1 MSWQPP
7 RVLFPDVERLICAV
21 LRDALA
27 GRSEPYAADVY
38 VGTTVPNPRPTRMI
52 TVRHDGGAR
61 LDAALETAQL
71 GINVYA
77 MTETDVN
84 DLTRLT
90 RALLWA
96 APNGR
101 PITRVD
107 DISGPVA
114 VPNESGQFLRYLTVE
129 ATLRGQPLPAS

>member
-7 RVLFPDVERLICAV
+7 RIIFPDVELLICGL

-27 GRSEPYAADVY
+27 GRAEPYAAGVY
-38 VGTTVPNPRPTRMI
+38 VGTTVPNPRLPRMI

-61 LDAALETAQL
+61 IDAALETAQL

-77 MTETDVN
+77 STETDVN
-84 DLTRLT
+84 DLARLT

-96 APNGR
+96 APNGK
-101 PITRVD
+101 PLTRVD
-107 DISGPVA
+107 DVSGPVA

-129 ATLRGQPLPAS
+129 ATLRGEPLSA

>member
-7 RVLFPDVERLICAV
+7 RIIFPDVERLICGL
-21 LRDALA
+21 LREALTS
-27 GRSEPYAADVY
+27 RPEPYATDVY
-38 VGTTVPNPRPTRMI
+38 VGTTVPNPRLPRML
-52 TVRHDGGAR
+52 TVRHDGGSR
-61 LDAALETAQL
+61 IDAALETAQL

-84 DLTRLT
+84 DLARLT

-96 APNGR
+96 APNGK

-107 DISGPVA
+107 DVSGPVA

-129 ATLRGQPLPAS
+129 ATLRGEQLTL

>member
-7 RVLFPDVERLICAV
+7 RIVFPDVELLVCGL
-21 LRDALA
+21 LRQALSSRA
-27 GRSEPYAADVY
+27 ETYAADVY
-38 VGTTVPNPRPTRMI
+38 VGTTVPNPRPSRII

-77 MTETDVN
+77 MTETDAN
-84 DLTRLT
+84 DLARLT

-96 APNGR
+96 APNGK
-101 PITRVD
+101 PLTRVD
-107 DISGPVA
+107 DVSGPVA

-129 ATLRGQPLPAS
+129 ATLRGEPLTA